1 MQSHPQYVNS
11 SVNRYHLIF
20 DFQEHMLHAESRH
33 LGMRFHALG
42 KIGMLQHL
50 VLCAYRLN
58 LTSLCDE
65 CFQFLCL

>member
-33 LGMRFHALG
+33 LGVSFHALG
-42 KIGMLQHL
+42 INWHVATPGA
-50 VLCAYRLN
+50 LCREAAPYL
-58 LTSLCDE
+58 SL
-65 CFQFLCL
+65 